1 MERRKKVDQSTATA
15 NLASVR
21 ATKIR
26 WFGGWLVFLL
36 CFVAYLD
43 RIAFS
48 VNASRIMEAISI
60 TPIQFGVVTT
70 VFSVGYFIFQIPGA
84 MAVERFGSRVVLAVS
99 LVLWS
104 IFTALTGA
112 MSTLVMLAG
121 VRFLFGIGEAPIF
134 PGGNHFFANWFTR
147 QERGRSNSLMNGG
160 AFSASIIG
168 PPIIV
173 AIVSALGWRISFVF
187 CGILGIIAAAIW
199 YFCTRSQP
207 AEHPWVN
214 EQELAL
220 ITENNII
227 AAQKAKAKAPW
238 ALFLRQRSFWA
249 IALGYFGTL
258 WTVQFFLYWL
268 PYYLQAS
275 RHLSFR
281 TMGFYT
287 SVPWIFIVAG
297 VFSAGA
303 LSDLLLKKGFS
314 RYTSRNLVCA
324 TGLAIS
330 AIALVLSTTAA
341 TAVGN
346 ILWLSL
352 ALGMAG
358 FPQTL
363 SWSISTDIGQQFTS
377 TVGSWMNMWGFIA
390 ASIVPTVA
398 PIVAKS
404 YGWNQVLIVNAG
416 VIVLGIIGYLLI
428 KTDQP
433 LRMSE

>member
-1 MERRKKVDQSTATA
+1 VDKPTAAA
-15 NLASVR
+15 NFASVR

-26 WFGGWLVFLL
+26 WFGGWLVFFL

-60 TPIQFGVVTT
+60 TPVQFGVVTT

-84 MAVERFGSRVVLAVS
+84 MAVERFGSRAVLAVS

-112 MSTLVMLAG
+112 MSTLVMLAV
-121 VRFLFGIGEAPIF
+121 VRFLFGVGEAPIF

-147 QERGRSNSLMNGG
+147 QERGRANSLMNGG
-160 AFSASIIG
+160 AYSASVIG

-173 AIVSALGWRISFVF
+173 AIVSALGWRVSFVF
-187 CGILGIIAAAIW
+187 CGILGVIAAAIW
-199 YFCTRSQP
+199 YFCTRTRPS
-207 AEHPWVN
+207 EHPWVN

-220 ITENNII
+220 ITENNVI
-227 AAQKAKAKAPW
+227 ATQKAKTKAPW
-238 ALFLRQRSFWA
+238 SLFLRQRSFWA

-268 PYYLQAS
+268 PYYLQAA

-303 LSDLLLKKGFS
+303 LSDLLLRKGFS
-314 RYTSRNLVCA
+314 RYKARNLVCA

-330 AIALVLSTTAA
+330 AVALVLSTIA
-341 TAVGN
+341 TSAVGN

>member
-1 MERRKKVDQSTATA
+1 MSAPIAGTT
-15 NLASVR
+15 SVQP
-21 ATKIR
+21 TKIR
-26 WFGGWLVFLL
+26 WFGGWLVFLI
-36 CFVAYLD
+36 CFVGYLD

-48 VNASRIMEAISI
+48 VNASRIMDAISI
-60 TPIQFGVVTT
+60 TPVQFGMVTT
-70 VFSVGYFIFQIPGA
+70 VFSVGYFIFQIPGG
-84 MAVERFGSRVVLAVS
+84 MTVERFGSRVVLAIS

-112 MSTLVMLAG
+112 VTGLSMLVV

-134 PGGNHFFANWFTR
+134 PGGNHFFANWFNR

-160 AFSASIIG
+160 AYSASVIG

-173 AIVSALGWRISFVF
+173 AVVSALGWRISFVF
-187 CGILGIIAAAIW
+187 CGVLGILAAAVW
-199 YFCTRSQP
+199 YFSIRSRP
-207 AEHPWVN
+207 TEHPRVN
-214 EQELAL
+214 AQELDI
-220 ITENNII
+220 ITQDNVI
-227 AAQKAKAKAPW
+227 AAQKEKVKAPW
-238 ALFLRQRSFWA
+238 GLFLRQRSFWA

-268 PYYLQAS
+268 PYYLQAA

-287 SVPWIFIVAG
+287 SVPWIFIVCG

-303 LSDLLLKKGFS
+303 LSDMLLKKGLS
-314 RYTSRNLVCA
+314 RYKARNLVCA

-330 AIALVLSTTAA
+330 AVALVLSTLAD

-377 TVGSWMNMWGFIA
+377 TVGSWMNMWGFVA

-398 PIVAKS
+398 PIVAKN

-416 VIVLGIIGYLLI
+416 VIVLGIVGYLLI
-428 KTDQP
+428 RTDQP
-433 LRMSE
+433 LRIE